1 MLAEQSLWAW
11 VFIATGR
18 SRELVVPALI
28 GAVINLAASV
38 VLTKHFGLVGPLA
51 GSTVAFLAAGIWV
64 FPWRLRS
71 TFGTSARGLYGAV
84 LCPLVLAVAAVPVS
98 ARSSA
103 PTSRPTS
110 SPWASNVGR
119 RRGPARLAIVFVL
132 TPEDR
137 DLWKQR
143 YLAVPPRGPAASP

>member
-1 MLAEQSLWAW
+1 ML
-11 VFIATGR
+11 
-18 SRELVVPALI
+18 VPALI
-28 GAVINLAASV
+28 GTVINLAASV

-84 LCPLVLAVAAVPVS
+84 LCPWCWPLPPSPCS

-110 SPWASNVGR
+110 SPWASNL
-119 RRGPARLAIVFVL
+119 GPPPRSCSPCAIVFVL

-143 YLAVPPRGPAASP
+143 YLAVRAAQPAASP